1 MSQTSIESLLFPCM
15 PVHEKPPG
23 EETDFFS
30 PVELLQS
37 SSTKCKAKFFGGS
50 SSWCQ
55 TSRLGNM
62 TWGSELSFLWENLY
76 DIVIFQFVG
85 HSPSGYEICLCC
97 KKSPSYSLIVASALS
112 SYIKYLV
119 FGSFQYFL
127 LIVVQH
133 LVVILVFSWRRWAG
147 VLLLHQLVS
156 KSWIRRIS
164 ILRKNRCQSID
175 QLQDYRFYNDL
186 TKILKSS

>member
-1 MSQTSIESLLFPCM
+1 MPDIQAGEHDMGFRTLLPVGEPLWHSYIPVCGSLTQW
-15 PVHEKPPG
+15 VW
-23 EETDFFS
+23 D
-30 PVELLQS
+30 LLMLQ
-37 SSTKCKAKFFGGS
+37 
-50 SSWCQ
+50 
-55 TSRLGNM
+55 
-62 TWGSELSFLWENLY
+62 
-76 DIVIFQFVG
+76 
-85 HSPSGYEICLCC
+85 
-97 KKSPSYSLIVASALS
+97 KSPSYSLIVASALS
-112 SYIKYLV
+112 SCIKYLV